1 MHIKKVCTAFSH
13 FLFLI
18 NPVRYECCDAHFV
31 IFPHG
36 FLIVNRPTGEG
47 YSGVSELLDLLLIID
62 PLMSVEADADRR
74 VVKTLFKSIL
84 VELRDEC
91 IEFYLAIAL
100 SDLV

>member
-1 MHIKKVCTAFSH
+1 MHLKKVCTAFSH

-36 FLIVNRPTGEG
+36 FLIVNRPTSEG
-47 YSGVSELLDLLLIID
+47 YSGVSELIDLLLVID
-62 PLMSVEADADRR
+62 PLMSVEADADCRI
-74 VVKTLFKSIL
+74 VKTLFKSIL

-91 IEFYLAIAL
+91 IEFYLATAL